1 MTRQVFF
8 SKNNKYKNKNN
19 NKKNFLINEA
29 TMNPKWLV

>member
-8 SKNNKYKNKNN
+8 SKNNKYKNKN